1 MAKDRIDVYN
11 HVKDIVIGACTNQGY
26 KFIQEYMNM
35 LIEDRMVFLLPTSE
49 SHSNSLLNET
59 RIKMIFEI
67 RVIRFLRSEQILIEL
82 FNFID
87 DLISRFDS
95 SMYIERHKIDYQLSN
110 INQTNELAMVCKI
123 TLEVE

>member
-1 MAKDRIDVYN
+1 MAKDRVDVYN
-11 HVKDIVIGACTNQGY
+11 HVKGGVVEACTNQGY
-26 KFIQEYMNM
+26 KFVQEYMNM
-35 LIEDRMVFLLPTSE
+35 LIEDKMVLLLPTSE
-49 SHSNSLLNET
+49 SHSNNLLNET

-67 RVIRFLRSEQILIEL
+67 RVIRFLRSEQTLIEL

-123 TLEVE
+123 ILEVE